1 MLAPACSSPP
11 PPDCSLAGNR
21 VVSLVLLGQF
31 IETITKHSASCCSSL
46 RFLGESHRYGLA
58 SIMVCQCLKCSTLF
72 RFTTSEITSY
82 DTKNHYK
89 VNIGAALGQIATGG
103 GGDHLKEQLA
113 CIQVPSLSGPS
124 FIDLERTMGTAFEG
138 IVSKQLLTAG
148 QVEKRLA
155 IERGSYHNGVPA
167 ITVVVDAGWSK
178 RSHKHSYNAN
188 SGVGV
193 IFGAATKALLFI
205 GVRNKYC
212 SICAINNRNE
222 TPIPTHQCY
231 RNWSGSSSSMEADI
245 ILEGFRQSEEMH
257 GLRYLWLIG
266 DGDSSVYHSV
276 VTGVPSY
283 GRDITKVE
291 CANHA
296 VKCYR
301 NRLEA
306 LCNDK
311 PDYRGKH
318 GLSSTMMKRITHGAR
333 CAIKMHS
340 ATGDVAA
347 LRHDLRNGPRHY
359 FGLHSNCNSAFCQ
372 RKSNLSSGK
381 YA

>member
-1 MLAPACSSPP
+1 
-11 PPDCSLAGNR
+11 
-21 VVSLVLLGQF
+21 
-31 IETITKHSASCCSSL
+31 
-46 RFLGESHRYGLA
+46 
-58 SIMVCQCLKCSTLF
+58 
-72 RFTTSEITSY
+72 
-82 DTKNHYK
+82 
-89 VNIGAALGQIATGG
+89 
-103 GGDHLKEQLA
+103 
-113 CIQVPSLSGPS
+113 
-124 FIDLERTMGTAFEG
+124 MGTAFEAT
-138 IVSKQLLTAG
+138 VSTQLLTAG
-148 QVEKRLA
+148 QMERQLA
-155 IERGSYHNGVPA
+155 IAQGNYHNGVPA

-212 SICAINNRNE
+212 SICAINNRNGK
-222 TPIPTHQCY
+222 PIPTHHCF
-231 RNWSGSSSSMEADI
+231 RNWSGSSCSMEADI

-296 VKCYR
+296 IKCYR

-311 PDYRGKH
+311 VNYRGKH
-318 GLSSTMMKRITHGAR
+318 GLTQAMMKRITHGAR

-359 FGLHSNCNSAFCQ
+359 FGLHKDCNSAFCQ
-372 RKSNLSSGK
+372 HKSSLSSGGVNT
-381 YA
+381 YLITLFIIVYYIP

>member
-1 MLAPACSSPP
+1 
-11 PPDCSLAGNR
+11 
-21 VVSLVLLGQF
+21 
-31 IETITKHSASCCSSL
+31 
-46 RFLGESHRYGLA
+46 
-58 SIMVCQCLKCSTLF
+58 
-72 RFTTSEITSY
+72 
-82 DTKNHYK
+82 
-89 VNIGAALGQIATGG
+89 
-103 GGDHLKEQLA
+103 
-113 CIQVPSLSGPS
+113 
-124 FIDLERTMGTAFEG
+124 MGTTFEA

-148 QVEKRLA
+148 QVERRLA
-155 IERGSYHNGVPA
+155 IEKGNYHNGVPA

-212 SICAINNRNE
+212 SICAINARNDK
-222 TPIPTHQCY
+222 PIPTHHCY
-231 RNWSGSSSSMEADI
+231 RNWSGSSCSMESDI

-266 DGDSSVYHSV
+266 DGDSSVYHGV

-296 VKCYR
+296 IKCYR

-311 PDYRGKH
+311 PGYRGKH
-318 GLSSTMMKRITHGAR
+318 GLSQTVMKRITHGAR

-340 ATGDVAA
+340 ATGDVVA
-347 LRHDLRNGPRHY
+347 LRRDIRNGPRHC
-359 FGLHSNCNSAFCQ
+359 FGLHNNCNSAFCQ
-372 RKSNLSSGK
+372 HKSNPSSGK
-381 YA
+381 VNNNITAYYFIQHTIEPSPLDKLPPKFPL